1 MIIPLPLLIP
11 LLQENQWFTITLNCR
26 SSEKPAPISGQSTRV
41 PYRPENPA
49 AAAVDRLTAR
59 YIFSGPTASF
69 FRSEVFVLYTLN
81 KEPFIKKLSSRR
93 APDQKEQP

>member
-1 MIIPLPLLIP
+1 M
-11 LLQENQWFTITLNCR
+11 
-26 SSEKPAPISGQSTRV
+26 SGQSTRV

-49 AAAVDRLTAR
+49 AAAAVDRLTVR

-81 KEPFIKKLSSRR
+81 KEPFIKKLSSL
-93 APDQKEQP
+93 APDQKEHNHKQ